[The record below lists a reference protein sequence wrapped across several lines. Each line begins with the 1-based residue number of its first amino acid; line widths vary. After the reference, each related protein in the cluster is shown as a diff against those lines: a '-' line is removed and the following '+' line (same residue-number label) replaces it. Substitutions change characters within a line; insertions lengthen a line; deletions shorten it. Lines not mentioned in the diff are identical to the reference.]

1 MKKIYITPKM
11 ECNDWEIKETIL
23 AASMPGVNDDVSS
36 DVNQPNLSNKEVWE
50 DGLW

>member
-11 ECNDWEIKETIL
+11 ECNDWEIKEMIL
-23 AASMPGVNDDVSS
+23 AASMPGVNDNVSS
-36 DVNQPNLSNKEVWE
+36 DVNQPNLSNKDVWA